1 MELLLQF
8 KQFVEWLPSVVTM
21 SIVFFFGLTV
31 FHVLERIYPPV
42 CPAYKTGPKRK
53 GYLADFTAS
62 IVEGPVMY
70 ALTKMII
77 YCMIMQFP
85 VLVEGGMST
94 WPWLLQGLVFLL
106 VNDFARYWMHRWHHE
121 SNFLWRFHRVHHT
134 VTQMDAMSTF
144 RVHLFEAAFKYGFIV
159 LPFHFMHCDKS
170 VIVLYS
176 TVDILKGFWHHANIR
191 THIGKLNYIFNSAEL
206 HWWHHS
212 VEAKGQLA
220 NYGSILSIWD
230 WLFGTAYYEKGVWP
244 EQIGVEG
251 MDNFP
256 ETYHEMFATARFTD
270 DQVIDRFGPKAAYVV
285 DGADLGTNGSS
296 GDAPTATEEQ
306 DGSQR
311 SLGEQRPARRP
322 AAKQDASP
330 TRGTPLTPL
339 PAAANK
345 A

>member
-1 MELLLQF
+1 MELLLDIKHF
-8 KQFVEWLPSVVTM
+8 IEWLPSVVTM
-21 SIVFFFGLTV
+21 SIVFFTGLIT
-31 FHVLERIYPPV
+31 FHILERIYPPV
-42 CPAYKTGPKRK
+42 CPAYTTGPTRK

-77 YCMIMQFP
+77 YCIIMEFP
-85 VLVEGGMST
+85 VLVDGGMST
-94 WPWLLQGLVFLL
+94 WPWVVQGLVFLL

-144 RVHLFEAAFKYGFIV
+144 RVHLFEATFKYGFIV

-176 TVDILKGFWHHANIR
+176 TVDILKGFWHHANVR
-191 THIGKLNYIFNSAEL
+191 THIGRLNYIFNSAEL

-244 EQIGVEG
+244 DRIGVEG

-270 DQVIDRFGPKAAYVV
+270 DQVIERFGPKAADVTVAGVV
-285 DGADLGTNGSS
+285 DEASTAGETSS
-296 GDAPTATEEQ
+296 VAEAQ
-306 DGSQR
+306 
-311 SLGEQRPARRP
+311 
-322 AAKQDASP
+322 AAKAAPREP
-330 TRGTPLTPL
+330 TRGESITPN
-339 PAAANK
+339 PATASK
-345 A
+345 S